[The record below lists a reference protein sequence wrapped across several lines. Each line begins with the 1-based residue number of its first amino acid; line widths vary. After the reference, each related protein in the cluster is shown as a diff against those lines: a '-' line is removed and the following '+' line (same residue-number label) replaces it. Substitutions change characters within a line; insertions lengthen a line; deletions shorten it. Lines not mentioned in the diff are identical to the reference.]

1 MQRISIVLNA
11 IISQAHVNTLIC
23 PQ

>member
-11 IISQAHVNTLIC
+11 LYVS
-23 PQ
+23 